1 MKTKSILAIILQTVT
16 MLIFGQT
23 SGFNQMDAKGKKD
36 GKWVIYLDKDWKKV
50 DDSTKALYCRYTYF
64 DHGTNIYPM
73 GSCGGKGYKLE
84 PSSADSKKITV
95 LEGEYKWYDA
105 NGKLSS
111 VHVFKNGEYVS
122 CKEYFSTGELSQHFD
137 YTKKCEGQ
145 PHGWQVIV
153 YDKKGNVKL
162 SSMTCKDK
170 NGNWPP
176 MRG

>member
-1 MKTKSILAIILQTVT
+1 MRTKSILSAIMLT
-16 MLIFGQT
+16 MTGLIFGQT
-23 SGFNQMDAKGKKD
+23 SDLNQMDAKGKKD
-36 GKWVIYLDKDWKKV
+36 GRWTVYLDKDWKKV
-50 DDSTKALYCRYTYF
+50 EDSTKALYCRYTYF

-73 GSCGGKGYKLE
+73 GLCGNKGYKLE
-84 PSSADSKKITV
+84 SSSVDGKKNTI
-95 LEGEYKWYDA
+95 LDGEYKWFDA

-122 CKEYFSTGELSQHFD
+122 CKEYFPTGELSQHYD

-145 PHGWQVIV
+145 PHGWAVTV
-153 YDKKGNVKL
+153 YDKQGNIKL

-170 NGNWPP
+170 NGNWPQ